1 MKNKH
6 EFIIVDVLLIISSSI
21 IVFLITCMV
30 FGSTGMSEQ
39 EADMEWCMDRFKD
52 YGYCKNKL
60 GVD

>member
-6 EFIIVDVLLIISSSI
+6 EFTIVNILSIIIISI
-21 IVFLITCMV
+21 IVFLITCVV

-52 YGYCKNKL
+52 YDYCKDKL